1 MGTAREL
8 VRYAHTTGVD
18 PFAPDAAARIADDPA
33 ARAMLRSLPD
43 RDADIRGVLLAL
55 QALHIQRSEAP
66 PCAAAEFV
74 ATVPPGTACAARP
87 TGLVIQEMLR
97 GPHQQIIALGYEISD
112 ADVVD
117 RLYAA
122 SLTCPEVILLCDQ
135 GRQSAR
141 RLSEGWPADR
151 RRPQFFENVTWPD
164 AAPLASMHCKALLVD
179 GADLLVTSANFTFHG
194 LNGNI
199 EFGVRLRG
207 EQARPAQA
215 ILAQLLRSGL
225 FRRLEDPG

>member
-8 VRYAHTTGVD
+8 VRYARSTGID
-18 PFAPDAAARIADDPA
+18 PFAPDATARIADDPA
-33 ARAMLRSLPD
+33 ARGLLRSLPD
-43 RDADIRGVLLAL
+43 READLPGVLLAL
-55 QALHIQRSEAP
+55 QSLHIQRSEAS

-74 ATVPPGTACAARP
+74 ATVPPGTVCAARP
-87 TGLVIQEMLR
+87 TGLVIGEMLR
-97 GPHQQIIALGYEISD
+97 GPHHQIIALGYEITD
-112 ADVVD
+112 EDVID
-117 RLYAA
+117 RLHAA
-122 SLTCPEVILLCDQ
+122 SLTCPEIILLCDQ

-141 RLSEGWPADR
+141 RLSDGWPGDR
-151 RRPQFFENVTWPD
+151 RRPQLFENVTWPD

-207 EQARPAQA
+207 EQARPAQG
-215 ILAQLLRSGL
+215 IFTQLLRSGL
-225 FRRLEDPG
+225 FRRLEDAG